1 MQQLFEYAVNS
12 GGISMYDF
20 IQRPKE
26 IIDSFASI
34 FRTRSHM
41 LGLHEYS
48 LSTALSAVFKRGFG
62 KGMFILGYCGC
73 LSCFGV
79 KG

>member
-1 MQQLFEYAVNS
+1 MQQSHGYAVNS

-34 FRTRSHM
+34 FRTRNHM
-41 LGLHEYS
+41 LGCMSVPYW
-48 LSTALSAVFKRGFG
+48 
-62 KGMFILGYCGC
+62 
-73 LSCFGV
+73 LSCQLVSKEDFV
-79 KG
+79 VNRCCAYVIVFV